1 MLKPFVCGT
10 FRHHEEDGVPCSS
23 PKKSK
28 RKDNKNPYSNRG
40 LDKFSALLADLDE
53 RRQKVYSQMSPHEI
67 SLVRFAYSSN
77 DDFVP
82 IVVKVKNKDQKK
94 HKSEELGVRH
104 LQSFSEQLEKSAEEA
119 TVEERKQQPRS
130 LESHHHKK
138 DFIFGFSWN
147 MFKWPS
153 FYVPV
158 VVILILVFLTV
169 FGRSVATLCTCVVW
183 YLVPMLSEYKYNSSK
198 ARKSIMNSKKKDYV
212 RGWLNEM
219 KNPREELASPTSGDS
234 KAYNNNI
241 GKRSGKHGHQKSW

>member
-10 FRHHEEDGVPCSS
+10 FRHHEEEDGVPCSS

-40 LDKFSALLADLDE
+40 LEKFSALLADLDE

-67 SLVRFAYSSN
+67 SLIRFAYSSN

-82 IVVKVKNKDQKK
+82 IVVKVKNNKDQKK
-94 HKSEELGVRH
+94 HKSEELGLSH
-104 LQSFSEQLEKSAEEA
+104 MQSFSEQLEKSAEEA
-119 TVEERKQQPRS
+119 TTVEERNNKQHHPKS
-130 LESHHHKK
+130 LESHKN
-138 DFIFGFSWN
+138 FGFYWN
-147 MFKWPS
+147 MLKWPS

-198 ARKSIMNSKKKDYV
+198 ARKSNMNSKKKDYV

-219 KNPREELASPTSGDS
+219 KNPHEELASPRSGDS
-234 KAYNNNI
+234 KAYNI
-241 GKRSGKHGHQKSW
+241 GKSSAGKHSHQKSW